1 MEQIELRD
9 LDFDLLEQQQF
20 SSPDPPVQ
28 RLDWADQQDAPEGET
43 ANTDLLD
50 PNEGEG
56 VEGAPVTEVV
66 IQRPPNF
73 NIFHGESPPRL
84 TATDLPAGHTPRV
97 KQEVTTEQVGAAF
110 GAPESSTVKQEEA
123 QPSDPVLPFDSIGEV
138 DYGDDEEELGEQ
150 EEASAPAEGAA
161 SAGALKQQRK
171 SKSKANLVN
180 QFVGVESGV
189 VQGARKKES
198 FKRHFHQVGLPQA
211 QWWLRDYAAT
221 CCDGQSC
228 HLRDIYLIVRCLISH
243 PSFDT

>member
-161 SAGALKQQRK
+161 SSAPAEAAAEVEEQGEPRQPVRRRGIRGGPGRK
-171 SKSKANLVN
+171 
-180 QFVGVESGV
+180 EEGV
-189 VQGARKKES
+189 VQTTLSSTRPSTSSMVVA
-198 FKRHFHQVGLPQA
+198 GLYSN
-211 QWWLRDYAAT
+211 L
-221 CCDGQSC
+221 
-228 HLRDIYLIVRCLISH
+228 L
-243 PSFDT
+243 